1 MVAID
6 GYIGRC
12 PLNHLD
18 QPRPYTKPV
27 FLLAGNLTG
36 MTTHAI
42 LLKDH
47 Q

>member
-6 GYIGRC
+6 GYIERC

-18 QPRPYTKPV
+18 KPRSYLKPV
-27 FLLAGNLTG
+27 FLLASNFTG
-36 MTTHAI
+36 VTTHAI
-42 LLKDH
+42 FLKDH

>member
-1 MVAID
+1 MAID
-6 GYIGRC
+6 GYVGRR
-12 PLNHLD
+12 PLNYLD
-18 QPRPYTKPV
+18 QPRPYIKPV

-36 MTTHAI
+36 VTTHAI